1 MCAECG
7 RASAIKIRM
16 PRESIAIV
24 YGARAGVGGLGLQA
38 ATAIASLARENC
50 VAHAFGPGK
59 VDRWPLEHAASVEW
73 HEAPQVIPPWAHRYS
88 LWRWYQG
95 HYQLQRDRLL
105 GLWATKQARTIAP
118 KLCYVFTQVGLE
130 TLRWARSE
138 GIPTVLDNPN
148 GHIRHFREVCVRE
161 ARQWCDSGYTGHP
174 TPAMVER
181 VEEEYRLADR
191 IRVSSQ
197 WARDSMVSRG
207 VPKHKI
213 EVLPQPVD
221 LKRFQPQSR
230 KNGVNGPLRV
240 CFVGILSPAKG
251 FAYLTQ
257 AVKAV
262 GAERA
267 QLEIVGATG
276 NRQTRRLFAKES
288 AGILVTTAPG
298 DPVPAYRRAELFVLP
313 SLHDGFGFVV
323 AEAMAC
329 GLPVVV
335 TEDCGAAS
343 LVQEGESGWI
353 VPAGKVEP
361 LAKAMN
367 EALTR
372 RHDLP
377 RMGRNGRARVEQQAS
392 PACLNALHGWVFGS
406 GTNALV

>member
-1 MCAECG
+1 MT
-7 RASAIKIRM
+7 
-16 PRESIAIV
+16 RESIAIV

-38 ATAIASLARENC
+38 ATALASLARDEH
-50 VAHAFGPGK
+50 VVHAFGPGK
-59 VDRWPLEHAASVEW
+59 VDAWPLDNKASIEW

-88 LWRWYQG
+88 LWRWYPG

-105 GLWATKQARTIAP
+105 GHWAAKQVKTVDP
-118 KLCYVFTQVGLE
+118 KLCYVFTRVGLE
-130 TLRWARSE
+130 TLRWARAA

-161 ARQWCDSGYTGHP
+161 SRRWCDSGHMGHP

-181 VEEEYRLADR
+181 VEEEYRWADR

-197 WARDSMVSRG
+197 WSKDTMVSRG
-207 VPKHKI
+207 VPADKI
-213 EVLPQPVD
+213 EVIPQPID
-221 LKRFQPQSR
+221 LNRFQPKDR
-230 KNGVNGPLRV
+230 DNGMNGPLRV

-257 AVKAV
+257 AIKSL

-267 QLEIVGATG
+267 HLEIVGATG

-288 AGILVTTAPG
+288 AGIFVTNAPG
-298 DPVPAYRRAELFVLP
+298 DPVPAYQRAELFVLP

-329 GLPVVV
+329 GLPVIV
-335 TEDCGAAS
+335 TGDCGAAS
-343 LVQEGESGWI
+343 LVQHGENGWVVPSGEI
-353 VPAGKVEP
+353 EP
-361 LAKAMN
+361 LAMAMN

-372 RHDLP
+372 RHDLA
-377 RMGRNGRARVEQQAS
+377 RMGGLARATVEQHAS
-392 PACLNALHGWVFGS
+392 ADCLNALHAWAFGS
-406 GTNALV
+406 SKNATREINA